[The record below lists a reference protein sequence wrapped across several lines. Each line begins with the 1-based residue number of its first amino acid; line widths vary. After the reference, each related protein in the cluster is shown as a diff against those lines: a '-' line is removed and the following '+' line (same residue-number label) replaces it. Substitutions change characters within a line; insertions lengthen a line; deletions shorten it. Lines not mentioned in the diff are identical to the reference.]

1 MVMQTEMG
9 ILARTIMEN
18 KNYAHKLNGRHEVWP
33 EVATRTAYS
42 VVGPYLP
49 DLTDRIRQLIEER
62 KFVPGGRYLYAS
74 GRDYPQVNSCFLFR
88 AADSRDGPRGWA
100 DTVGKATNALMTG
113 GGIGVVYSDLREEG
127 AYIKGLGGCS
137 TGPLALM
144 KMINECG
151 RYVRQGGSRRSAI
164 WAGLRWNHP
173 DIFKFIHMKDWDEV
187 TLEGKRRDFSF
198 PAPMDTTNV
207 SVILDDLF
215 FTAYNDRT
223 HPLYNLACD
232 VYWAAVRHM
241 LQTGEPGFS
250 VDVGPHSGENL
261 RNACLAG
268 DTLVAVADGRGVVAI
283 KDLVGQSTP
292 VYSCDRAGSLAVGAL
307 RNVRVTRR
315 DAEILKVTFDDHTY
329 LRVTPDHLVMLASGS
344 YVAAGNLKA
353 GQLVMSFTGGAS
365 PSLGERRAVA
375 SVAGGGREDVYDGT
389 VDGLH
394 CFAVVNGGGFGV
406 GPSGVVVHN
415 CTEVTSADDNDMCNL
430 SAVNMARIETKEEFH
445 EVLGLVVPFL
455 LCGSLYSKLPVQDMY
470 RVREKNRRIGVG
482 LMGVHEWLLKRGHRY
497 GRCDELAEWMQVYS
511 TTGIIANYWAD
522 KLSISRP
529 VATRSIAP
537 TGTISIVAE
546 TTSGIEPIMAVAY
559 KRRYLDGSEWKA
571 QCVVDPT
578 AKRLIDQ
585 GVDPELI
592 EDSLTLAE
600 DVERRMSFQSWLQAH
615 VDHGISSTINLPP
628 WGSTLNNEGTVT
640 SFGNTLLK
648 YLPTL
653 RGITAYP
660 DGARMGQPITRMP
673 YHEAISRAG
682 VVFLDGSDEQCPTG
696 VCGI

>member
-1 MVMQTEMG
+1 
-9 ILARTIMEN
+9 
-18 KNYAHKLNGRHEVWP
+18 
-33 EVATRTAYS
+33 
-42 VVGPYLP
+42 
-49 DLTDRIRQLIEER
+49 
-62 KFVPGGRYLYAS
+62 
-74 GRDYPQVNSCFLFR
+74 
-88 AADSRDGPRGWA
+88 
-100 DTVGKATNALMTG
+100 
-113 GGIGVVYSDLREEG
+113 
-127 AYIKGLGGCS
+127 
-137 TGPLALM
+137 
-144 KMINECG
+144 
-151 RYVRQGGSRRSAI
+151 
-164 WAGLRWNHP
+164 
-173 DIFKFIHMKDWDEV
+173 
-187 TLEGKRRDFSF
+187 
-198 PAPMDTTNV
+198 
-207 SVILDDLF
+207 
-215 FTAYNDRT
+215 
-223 HPLYNLACD
+223 
-232 VYWAAVRHM
+232 M

-292 VYSCDRAGSLAVGAL
+292 VYSSDGTGNIKVGTL

-315 DAEILKVTFDDHTY
+315 GAKLVRVTFDDGTH
-329 LRVTPDHLVMLASGS
+329 LRVTPDHLIMLANGSFVEAGKLKPGMSVMPFASKVYQKYRRVRCRRRWDKQCNVVLGRPACTRDGRDVHHINDDCLDDRLSNLALLSHEQHASLKMRGNKNPTRRLEHDLAWRVRHSKASAGTGNGRYTDGTRTRQRALAQYHDLELKPRGVSGVCEVCQRDFTGRPGARTCGKS
-344 YVAAGNLKA
+344 CGATLGLRERRQYEQRVVAAVVPDGI
-353 GQLVMSFTGGAS
+353 
-365 PSLGERRAVA
+365 
-375 SVAGGGREDVYDGT
+375 EDVYDGT

-394 CFAVVNGGGFGV
+394 CFAVVTTTNPDLKVGEFGGV
-406 GPSGVVVHN
+406 IVHN
-415 CTEVTSADDNDMCNL
+415 CTEVTSSDDNDMCNL

-455 LCGSLYSKLPVQDMY
+455 LCGSLYSKLPVPDMY

-522 KLSISRP
+522 RLNISRP

-628 WGSTLNNEGTVT
+628 WGSSLNNEGTVT

>member
-1 MVMQTEMG
+1 MIGEQ
-9 ILARTIMEN
+9 A
-18 KNYAHKLNGRHEVWP
+18 
-33 EVATRTAYS
+33 
-42 VVGPYLP
+42 VVG
-49 DLTDRIRQLIEER
+49 
-62 KFVPGGRYLYAS
+62 
-74 GRDYPQVNSCFLFR
+74 
-88 AADSRDGPRGWA
+88 
-100 DTVGKATNALMTG
+100 
-113 GGIGVVYSDLREEG
+113 
-127 AYIKGLGGCS
+127 LG
-137 TGPLALM
+137 
-144 KMINECG
+144 
-151 RYVRQGGSRRSAI
+151 QGG
-164 WAGLRWNHP
+164 W
-173 DIFKFIHMKDWDEV
+173 
-187 TLEGKRRDFSF
+187 
-198 PAPMDTTNV
+198 
-207 SVILDDLF
+207 
-215 FTAYNDRT
+215 
-223 HPLYNLACD
+223 
-232 VYWAAVRHM
+232 
-241 LQTGEPGFS
+241 
-250 VDVGPHSGENL
+250 
-261 RNACLAG
+261 
-268 DTLVAVADGRGVVAI
+268 
-283 KDLVGQSTP
+283 
-292 VYSCDRAGSLAVGAL
+292 
-307 RNVRVTRR
+307 
-315 DAEILKVTFDDHTY
+315 
-329 LRVTPDHLVMLASGS
+329 
-344 YVAAGNLKA
+344 
-353 GQLVMSFTGGAS
+353 
-365 PSLGERRAVA
+365 
-375 SVAGGGREDVYDGT
+375 EDVYDGT
-389 VDGLH
+389 VDGLS
-394 CFAVVNGGGFGV
+394 CFGV
-406 GPSGVVVHN
+406 VTDRTSGSGVVVHN
-415 CTEVTSADDNDMCNL
+415 CTEVTSSDDNDMCNL

-628 WGSTLNNEGTVT
+628 WGSSLNNEGTVT